1 VNIYK
6 GILTR
11 NKNRDRARDHQIHF
25 MTTASD
31 KKWK

>member
-11 NKNRDRARDHQIHF
+11 NKNRDRARQIHF
-25 MTTASD
+25 MTTASN